1 MNHTREMPRRGRP
14 PARERYGG
22 LFEPIVKPRLSHEI
36 RRQLQDRIADGRLPA
51 ATKVHEAT
59 LARELGV
66 SRTPLHEAMA
76 SLERDRLVESLGR
89 RGWRIAGLREADARE
104 LYPVLGS
111 LEALSVNL
119 SNAMLLGAV
128 DELRGLFE
136 RISRAGQ
143 SPPDVVLALESDW
156 HSLLLA
162 QCPNRTLVEILRPL
176 LVRAFRFE
184 LAAARENWPRKTG
197 EIAERRRE
205 SRERRLSRRG
215 PFHRDPLAGPWGK
228 RHRVGT
234 QARRTVARGWSE
246 RRKHRRR
253 RLVCGRPGAYPHR
266 AHAYAAVRSEGYS
279 EEWNPE
285 LEPGETESSRNSGLV
300 ASSARVTA
308 AAAAPASPAASAS
321 ILFWSRF
328 ADVEGAT
335 FEFVT
340 VQGIDCGDGLS
351 SVGHGHEGEPTGPSR
366 ISVGDDMHVL
376 DGAMLRE
383 QLAKRPF
390 GRVVAEIA
398 HVNLQ
403 GTPSRTARPTKP
415 GRIVGLTRRNARPS
429 WRGVVYLFFP
439 VSATGE

>member
-36 RRQLQDRIADGRLPA
+36 RRQLLDLIADGRLPA
-51 ATKVHEAT
+51 ATPVHEAT

-76 SLERDRLVESLGR
+76 SLERDGLVESLGR

-136 RISRAGQ
+136 RITRAGQ

-176 LVRAFRFE
+176 VVRAFRFE

-197 EIAERRRE
+197 EIASVDE
-205 SRERRLSRRG
+205 SLARGDYRAAARFIEIHWRDRGESVTAWVRERGG
-215 PFHRDPLAGPWGK
+215 P
-228 RHRVGT
+228 
-234 QARRTVARGWSE
+234 S
-246 RRKHRRR
+246 
-253 RLVCGRPGAYPHR
+253 
-266 AHAYAAVRSEGYS
+266 HADR
-279 EEWNPE
+279 
-285 LEPGETESSRNSGLV
+285 
-300 ASSARVTA
+300 
-308 AAAAPASPAASAS
+308 ASAES
-321 ILFWSRF
+321 I
-328 ADVEGAT
+328 
-335 FEFVT
+335 
-340 VQGIDCGDGLS
+340 
-351 SVGHGHEGEPTGPSR
+351 
-366 ISVGDDMHVL
+366 
-376 DGAMLRE
+376 DGA
-383 QLAKRPF
+383 A
-390 GRVVAEIA
+390 
-398 HVNLQ
+398 
-403 GTPSRTARPTKP
+403 
-415 GRIVGLTRRNARPS
+415 
-429 WRGVVYLFFP
+429 
-439 VSATGE
+439 